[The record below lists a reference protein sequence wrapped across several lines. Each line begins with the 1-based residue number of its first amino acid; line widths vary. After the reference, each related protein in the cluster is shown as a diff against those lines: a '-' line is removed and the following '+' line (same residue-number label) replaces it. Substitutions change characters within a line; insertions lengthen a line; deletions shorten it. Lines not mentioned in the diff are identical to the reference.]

1 MIFARTLVVLCIA
14 AVAMAMDGLR
24 CKCKNASMG
33 VLSIFFVCSIHEI
46 WTKNT
51 CSSLNKGIRWC
62 YGAAQDFCETGDKG
76 DTFRSRCSQ
85 RGSDCFAVDC

>member
-24 CKCKNASMG
+24 CNDLYSY
-33 VLSIFFVCSIHEI
+33 EI